1 MRHRKKRH
9 LRGDK
14 DRRRSELR
22 ALVASVILH
31 ERIETT
37 KARARITRPAVEKM
51 ITRGKTPGLT
61 TIRILTRD
69 LPRNAVKKI
78 TEVLGPRY
86 QTRPGGY
93 TRIIHAGKYKDG
105 TQKVFLELVK

>member
-14 DRRRSELR
+14 DRQRSELR
-22 ALVASVILH
+22 ALAASVILH
-31 ERIETT
+31 ERIATT
-37 KARARITRPAVEKM
+37 HARAKIARSAVERL

-61 TIRILTRD
+61 SIRLLSRD
-69 LPRNAVKKI
+69 LPRNAVKKVM
-78 TEVLGPRY
+78 EVLGPRY
-86 QTRPGGY
+86 ASRPGGY

-105 TQKVFLELVK
+105 TAKVLLEFVK